1 MHCCVRLWNEGK
13 AVAATAEEV
22 MEVEEEVKEANPDLL
37 LLLREREQVSR
48 IVTDGRSR
56 RVVMVVG
63 NIIPFRRAVYLLEE
77 KQVAERG

>member
-1 MHCCVRLWNEGK
+1 M
-13 AVAATAEEV
+13 AATAKEV

-56 RVVMVVG
+56 RVVMVVE
-63 NIIPFRRAVYLLEE
+63 NIIPFRKAVCLLEE